1 MLAGVCRDVLH
12 PRLET
17 EFMAQLRRVIAR
29 PTLDNVSA
37 IAREVSV
44 PDHVG

>member
-1 MLAGVCRDVLH
+1 MTH
-12 PRLET
+12 
-17 EFMAQLRRVIAR
+17 LRRVIAQ

-37 IAREVSV
+37 IAREISV